1 MEKITDFVKFDVG
14 NLCMI
19 TGGRNLGRVGVVVSK
34 EKHPGSFD
42 IVHIK
47 DASGQAFATR
57 LANVFIIGKGTKSL
71 VSLPRSKGIK
81 KSILEQAN
89 FKKRKYLLLQ
99 LLQLVQ
105 LALKNLPTPK
115 KPNK

>member
-1 MEKITDFVKFDVG
+1 
-14 NLCMI
+14 MI

-89 FKKRKYLLLQ
+89 FKKKK
-99 LLQLVQ
+99 VS
-105 LALKNLPTPK
+105 ATPIASTSATRVK
-115 KPNK
+115 KSTHTKKTK